1 MRKAGATVIHALLF
15 CSAASTTVAWSDEHS
30 DARELAQAIQ
40 KQMVTTYS
48 CQKFLGGPGQYRAAK
63 ANAEYIY
70 TRVTRDRNAAVL
82 AVEKIDHRIRESGGD
97 EQLDSAL
104 KGLSEF
110 DKTNFCLNSA
120 AEDSDRVRLLE
131 ARLHLL

>member
-1 MRKAGATVIHALLF
+1 MIRALLL
-15 CSAASTTVAWSDEHS
+15 CSAASNNVAWSDEHS

-48 CQKFLGGPGQYRAAK
+48 CQKFLGGLGQYRAAK

-82 AVEKIDHRIRESGGD
+82 AVEKIDRHIRETGGD

-104 KGLSEF
+104 KGLSEI
-110 DKTNFCLNSA
+110 DKTNFCLNST